1 VQTLYFLEEFW
12 SQVRSLGPDPG
23 QEFHREL
30 EVTTRE
36 RCENLRRYFW
46 FEFDTGQIRGRLRVR
61 QRASGGM
68 RLDPI
73 ADARSGDGFVSL
85 SITHEK
91 NRRAFANPH
100 PENDARHG
108 IASRIKDQRS
118 NPGFR
123 FTIGKRQWARRGCQ
137 WLGGG

>member
-1 VQTLYFLEEFW
+1 MYFLEEFR

-23 QEFHREL
+23 QEFQCEL

-46 FEFDTGQIRGRLRVR
+46 FEFAIGKIRGRLRVR

-68 RLDPI
+68 GLNPI
-73 ADARSGDGFVSL
+73 ADARSGDGFISL
-85 SITHEK
+85 SISYEK

-100 PENDARHG
+100 PEDDSRHG

-123 FTIGKRQWARRGCQ
+123 FTIDKRQWARRECQ
-137 WLGGG
+137 WLGCG